1 MTDRLFLILA
11 IDDKPANLLL
21 LGKALADEFDLKLA
35 TSGATGLALAIE
47 LQPDLILLDVMMPDM
62 DGYET
67 CHRLMADPA
76 TRDIPIIFVTAQN
89 STDDETRGLRAGV
102 VDFISKPFHLAVLRA
117 KVRIHLKMKR
127 MADQLRSMA
136 HTAEEATRSKSQFL
150 ANMSHEIRTPMNAIL
165 GMQTLL
171 GKTSL
176 TPKQADYVAKSENAA
191 LSLLG
196 LLNDILDMSKVEAG
210 KMMLDAQAVSL
221 SQMVE
226 DILVIVSA
234 YIGIKPVKLT
244 LNLDKD
250 LPLQVLCDG
259 LRLKQVLINL
269 CGNAVKFTPHGQVD
283 LSIQYIS
290 TDADAVT
297 LKFSVQD
304 NGIGIAPENQS
315 RIFSGFTQAE
325 ASTTRR
331 FGGTGLGLAI
341 SQHLIAMMGG
351 KLELQSAL
359 GRGSLF
365 YFTLTLPIVAKDMLT
380 TKSPAADAGAFA
392 LSGMRILVVE
402 DNLVNQQIASE
413 LLLGEGAVVQLAND
427 GQEAIDL
434 IDAAISPFDV
444 VLMDMQM
451 PVMDG
456 LTATR
461 TLRQKR
467 DASELP
473 IVAVTANAMDSDR
486 LACLDAGM
494 NDYVVKPFSLVHLI
508 TVLLRVTSRL
518 VGQHND

>member
-1 MTDRLFLILA
+1 M
-11 IDDKPANLLL
+11 
-21 LGKALADEFDLKLA
+21 
-35 TSGATGLALAIE
+35 
-47 LQPDLILLDVMMPDM
+47 
-62 DGYET
+62 
-67 CHRLMADPA
+67 
-76 TRDIPIIFVTAQN
+76 
-89 STDDETRGLRAGV
+89 
-102 VDFISKPFHLAVLRA
+102 
-117 KVRIHLKMKR
+117 
-127 MADQLRSMA
+127 
-136 HTAEEATRSKSQFL
+136 
-150 ANMSHEIRTPMNAIL
+150 
-165 GMQTLL
+165 
-171 GKTSL
+171 
-176 TPKQADYVAKSENAA
+176 
-191 LSLLG
+191 
-196 LLNDILDMSKVEAG
+196 
-210 KMMLDAQAVSL
+210 
-221 SQMVE
+221 
-226 DILVIVSA
+226 
-234 YIGIKPVKLT
+234 
-244 LNLDKD
+244 
-250 LPLQVLCDG
+250 LCDG

-290 TDADAVT
+290 TDGDGVT

-380 TKSPAADAGAFA
+380 TKSPAADTGAFA

-434 IDAAISPFDV
+434 IDAAKSPFDV

-461 TLRQKR
+461 TLRQQR

-473 IVAVTANAMDSDR
+473 IVAMTANAMDSDR

-494 NDYVVKPFSLVHLI
+494 NDYVVKPFSLVQLI

-518 VGQHND
+518 VDQHND

>member
-1 MTDRLFLILA
+1 MTDRLPFILA
-11 IDDKPANLLL
+11 IDDTPANLLT
-21 LGKALADEFDLKLA
+21 LGKALGGEFDLQFA
-35 TSGATGLALAIE
+35 TSGATGLALAME
-47 LQPDLILLDVMMPDM
+47 SPPDLILLDVMMPDM

-67 CHRLMADPA
+67 CHRLLADPA
-76 TRDIPIIFVTAQN
+76 TRDIPIIFITAQN
-89 STDDETRGLRAGV
+89 SPVDETRGLEAGV
-102 VDFISKPFHLAVLRA
+102 VDFISKPVNPAVLRA
-117 KVRIHLKMKR
+117 RVRTHLTIKR
-127 MADQLRSMA
+127 MADQLRLMA
-136 HTAEEATRSKSQFL
+136 LRAVEASRSKSQFL
-150 ANMSHEIRTPMNAIL
+150 ANMSHEIRTPMSAIV
-165 GMQTLL
+165 GMLTLL

-191 LSLLG
+191 QSLLG
-196 LLNDILDMSKVEAG
+196 LLNDILDISKAEAG
-210 KMMLDAQAVSL
+210 KMVLDPQAVSL
-221 SQMVE
+221 YQMVE
-226 DILVIVSA
+226 DVQVIVSA
-234 YIGIKPVKLT
+234 YIGTRPVTLT

-250 LPLQVLCDG
+250 LPDQVLCDE

-269 CGNAVKFTPHGQVD
+269 CCNAVKFTPLGQVD
-283 LSIQYIS
+283 FSIKRIS
-290 TDADAVT
+290 IIADCVT

-304 NGIGIAPENQS
+304 NGIGIAPENQP

-341 SQHLIAMMGG
+341 SQHLIAVMGG
-351 KLELQSAL
+351 KLELQSTL

-365 YFTLTLPIVAKDMLT
+365 YFSLTLPIVAKDMLT
-380 TKSPAADAGAFA
+380 TKSPAADTGASA

-402 DNLVNQQIASE
+402 DNFVNQQIASE

-434 IDAAISPFDV
+434 IDAAPFDV

-461 TLRQKR
+461 TLRQQHS
-467 DASELP
+467 ASELP
-473 IVAVTANAMDSDR
+473 IVAMTANAMDSDR

-494 NDYVVKPFSLVHLI
+494 NDYVVKPFNVIQL
-508 TVLLRVTSRL
+508 TKVLLRVTSRL
-518 VGQHND
+518 

>member
-1 MTDRLFLILA
+1 MTDRLPLILA
-11 IDDKPANLLL
+11 IDDTPANLLTL
-21 LGKALADEFDLKLA
+21 RKALGDEFDLQFA

-47 LQPDLILLDVMMPDM
+47 SPPDLILLDVMMPDM

-67 CHRLMADPA
+67 CHRLLADPS
-76 TRDIPIIFVTAQN
+76 TRDIPIIFITAQN
-89 STDDETRGLRAGV
+89 SPDDETLGLEAGV
-102 VDFISKPFHLAVLRA
+102 VDFISKPVNPSVLRA
-117 KVRIHLKMKR
+117 RVRTHLKMKR

-136 HTAEEATRSKSQFL
+136 FRAVEASRSKSQFL
-150 ANMSHEIRTPMNAIL
+150 ANMSHEIRTPMNAIV
-165 GMQTLL
+165 GMLTLL
-171 GKTSL
+171 GRTSL

-191 LSLLG
+191 QSLLG
-196 LLNDILDMSKVEAG
+196 LLNDILDISKAEAG
-210 KMMLDAQAVSL
+210 KMMLEPQPVSL
-221 SQMVE
+221 TQMVE
-226 DILVIVSA
+226 DVQVIVSA
-234 YIGIKPVKLT
+234 YIGTRPVKLKP
-244 LNLDKD
+244 NLDKD

-269 CGNAVKFTPHGQVD
+269 CGNAVKFTPDGEVD
-283 LSIQYIS
+283 LSIQHIS
-290 TDADAVT
+290 TDADCVT
-297 LKFSVQD
+297 LKFCVQD
-304 NGIGIAPENQS
+304 NGIGIAPENQD

-365 YFTLTLPIVAKDMLT
+365 YFSLILPIVAKYSLT
-380 TKSPAADAGAFA
+380 STKPTAVSGTLV

-402 DNLVNQQIASE
+402 DNFVNQQIASE
-413 LLLGEGAVVQLAND
+413 LLEGEGAIVQLAND

-434 IDAAISPFDV
+434 IEATKLPFDV

-461 TLRQKR
+461 AIRKKWC
-467 DASELP
+467 ASVLP
-473 IVAVTANAMDSDR
+473 IVAMTANAMDSDR
-486 LACLDAGM
+486 QACLDAGM
-494 NDYVVKPFSLVHLI
+494 NDHVVKPFSLIQLT
-508 TVLLRVTSRL
+508 TVLLRVTSRP
-518 VGQHND
+518 